1 MVNDEVVSYIDKV
14 YIMLNKPK
22 GYISATEDEV
32 HPTIIDLIPEYAHL
46 NIFSGRTFGQK
57 IQKDYSLLQMMDS
70 LIMK

>member
-32 HPTIIDLIPEYAHL
+32 HPTIIDLIPEYA
-46 NIFSGRTFGQK
+46 FKYFRSDVWTK